1 MALSLGQF
9 RKLIQHISP
18 QNLKSSLTL
27 NPSANTKHFLLG
39 LLFGA
44 LRLKKKAGTM
54 YLQYYIN
61 ENGNKVY
68 TTKKESPLGEATQSA
83 HPGMATISL
92 GLFLV
97 LVFAIAICHAAAS
110 VFQPISDSHRSAASE
125 LFAPADGS
133 YGSLEEAYEA
143 LRSFEVLGI
152 NKKSDIR
159 AATCQSVVDKLG
171 SSSSAPKDLFFALK
185 VNSILDCEVKNEVL
199 EGIASRLK
207 TIVNSASSL
216 HDFYY
221 SVGSLVLI
229 KDQSSEVD
237 VLLADAGGVFHSI
250 KSLSQ
255 SDGRWRFSSDNP
267 EASTYAAGL
276 ALEALSGVI
285 SLASSEID
293 QSKIDTLKSDVLKLF
308 DSIEKY
314 DDGTIYFDEKV
325 VDLREHQSPL
335 STTASVVRGLTAF
348 ATVTS
353 GNIKVIG
360 SILNGAF
367 FPALPLQCSFFLEN
381 NGVPG
386 DKILGLAK
394 FFLGVGIPGNA
405 KDFFNQI
412 DSLASLE
419 SNKQGFYPTDIIT
432 SSYSAFIDQ
441 ERSAPVNTVLGSSA
455 PPLTVK
461 LVKAFSSGSK
471 AASKIASQELKFDK
485 ESGSHFLDVLPESV
499 DVGTYTFVF
508 EVVLHDSEDSDSED
522 EKVYATGG
530 STEVQ
535 IFITGVIK
543 IENAE
548 IAVLDS
554 DIGSIETQKKLD
566 FAGENTVS
574 LSANHLQKLRLSFQ
588 LTTPSGHAFK
598 PHQVFDGPQVFLKLT
613 HETKVE
619 HIFVVG
625 SSGQRFEKIL
635 DFLGLVEKFYYLS
648 GSYDI
653 QLTVGDAVMEN
664 SFLRAIGQ
672 IDLDLPEA
680 PEKASR
686 PPSPAVDPY
695 SKFGPK
701 AEIAHIFRVPEKR
714 PSQELSLVFLGL
726 VLLPLIGFLV
736 GLLRLGVN
744 LKNFPTSA
752 VPATFGILFH
762 VGIAAVLLLYVL
774 FWLKLD
780 LFTTL
785 KTLGLLGVFLLFV
798 GHRIL
803 SHLASTS
810 SKLKSA

>member
-1 MALSLGQF
+1 
-9 RKLIQHISP
+9 
-18 QNLKSSLTL
+18 
-27 NPSANTKHFLLG
+27 
-39 LLFGA
+39 
-44 LRLKKKAGTM
+44 
-54 YLQYYIN
+54 
-61 ENGNKVY
+61 
-68 TTKKESPLGEATQSA
+68 
-83 HPGMATISL
+83 MATISL

-325 VDLREHQSPL
+325 VDLRGHQSPL
-335 STTASVVRGLTAF
+335 STTASVVRGLAAF

-353 GNIKVIG
+353 GNIK
-360 SILNGAF
+360 S
-367 FPALPLQCSFFLEN
+367 LQ
-381 NGVPG
+381 VPG

-419 SNKQGFYPTDIIT
+419 SNKVSIPLILSLPATVLSLT
-432 SSYSAFIDQ
+432 KKDQ
-441 ERSAPVNTVLGSSA
+441 LQVKVNTVLGSSA

-598 PHQVFDGPQVFLKLT
+598 PHQVFLKLT

-672 IDLDLPEA
+672 IDLDLPEV

>member
-1 MALSLGQF
+1 MATGSLG
-9 RKLIQHISP
+9 
-18 QNLKSSLTL
+18 
-27 NPSANTKHFLLG
+27 G
-39 LLFGA
+39 
-44 LRLKKKAGTM
+44 
-54 YLQYYIN
+54 
-61 ENGNKVY
+61 
-68 TTKKESPLGEATQSA
+68 
-83 HPGMATISL
+83 
-92 GLFLV
+92 FLV
-97 LVFAIAICHAAAS
+97 LILAVSICHAAAS
-110 VFQPISDSHRSAASE
+110 VFHPISDSHRSAAAE
-125 LFAPADGS
+125 LFAPVDGS
-133 YGSLEEAYEA
+133 FGSLEEAYEA

-159 AATCQSVVDKLG
+159 TATCQSVVEKLR
-171 SSSSAPKDLFFALK
+171 SSSSAPKDLFYALK
-185 VNSILDCEVKNEVL
+185 VNGILECEVINEVF

-207 TIVNSASSL
+207 TNVNGASSL
-216 HDFYY
+216 LEFYY
-221 SVGSLVLI
+221 SIGSLVLI
-229 KDQSSEVD
+229 KDQSPEVD

-276 ALEALSGVI
+276 ALEALSGVTV
-285 SLASSEID
+285 LASSEVD
-293 QSKIDTLKSDVLKLF
+293 QSKIGTLKSDILKLF

-335 STTASVVRGLTAF
+335 STTASIIRGLTAF

-360 SILNGAF
+360 SILSAPF
-367 FPALPLQCSFFLEN
+367 FPALPCNAIPFWGMRGVSIPLVLSLPATVLSLTKKDQLQ
-381 NGVPG
+381 V
-386 DKILGLAK
+386 K
-394 FFLGVGIPGNA
+394 
-405 KDFFNQI
+405 
-412 DSLASLE
+412 
-419 SNKQGFYPTDIIT
+419 
-432 SSYSAFIDQ
+432 
-441 ERSAPVNTVLGSSA
+441 VNTVLGSSA

-485 ESGSHFLDVLPESV
+485 ESGSHFLDVMPESI
-499 DVGTYTFVF
+499 DVGSYTFVF
-508 EVVLHDSEDSDSED
+508 EVVLHDSEE
-522 EKVYATGG
+522 ENVYATGG
-530 STEVQ
+530 STQVQ

-566 FAGENTVS
+566 LAGGSTVS

-598 PHQVFDGPQVFLKLT
+598 PHQVFLKLT

-625 SSGQRFEKIL
+625 ISGQKFEKIL
-635 DFLGLVEKFYYLS
+635 DFLGLVEKFFYLS

-664 SFLRAIGQ
+664 SFLQAIGQ

-680 PEKASR
+680 PEKALS

-695 SKFGPK
+695 SKYGPK
-701 AEIAHIFRVPEKR
+701 TEITHIFRVPEKR

-726 VLLPLIGFLV
+726 VLLPLIGFLI

-785 KTLGLLGVFLLFV
+785 KTLGLLGAFLLFV

>member
-1 MALSLGQF
+1 
-9 RKLIQHISP
+9 
-18 QNLKSSLTL
+18 
-27 NPSANTKHFLLG
+27 
-39 LLFGA
+39 
-44 LRLKKKAGTM
+44 
-54 YLQYYIN
+54 
-61 ENGNKVY
+61 
-68 TTKKESPLGEATQSA
+68 
-83 HPGMATISL
+83 MATGNL
-92 GLFLV
+92 GGFLV
-97 LVFAIAICHAAAS
+97 LILAVSICHAAAS
-110 VFQPISDSHRSAASE
+110 VFHPISDSHRSAAAE
-125 LFAPADGS
+125 LFAPVDGS
-133 YGSLEEAYEA
+133 FGSLEEAYEA

-159 AATCQSVVDKLG
+159 TATCQSVVEKLR
-171 SSSSAPKDLFFALK
+171 SSSSAPKDLFYALK
-185 VNSILDCEVKNEVL
+185 VNGILECEVTNEVF

-207 TIVNSASSL
+207 TNVNGASSL
-216 HDFYY
+216 LELYY
-221 SVGSLVLI
+221 SIGSLVLI
-229 KDQSSEVD
+229 KDQSPEVD
-237 VLLADAGGVFHSI
+237 VLLVDAGGIFHSI

-285 SLASSEID
+285 VLESSEVD
-293 QSKIDTLKSDVLKLF
+293 QSKIGTLKSDILKLF

-335 STTASVVRGLTAF
+335 STTASVIRGLTAF

-353 GNIKVIG
+353 GNIK
-360 SILNGAF
+360 S
-367 FPALPLQCSFFLEN
+367 LQI
-381 NGVPG
+381 PG

-394 FFLGVGIPGNA
+394 FFLGIGIPGNA

-419 SNKQGFYPTDIIT
+419 SNKVSIPLVLSLPATVLSLTKKDLLQVK
-432 SSYSAFIDQ
+432 
-441 ERSAPVNTVLGSSA
+441 VNTVLGSSA

-485 ESGSHFLDVLPESV
+485 ESGSHFLDVLPESI
-499 DVGTYTFVF
+499 DVGSYTFVF
-508 EVVLHDSEDSDSED
+508 EVVLHDSEE
-522 EKVYATGG
+522 ENVYATGG
-530 STEVQ
+530 STQVQ

-554 DIGSIETQKKLD
+554 DIGSIETQKKLNL
-566 FAGENTVS
+566 ARGSTVS

-598 PHQVFDGPQVFLKLT
+598 PHQVFLKLT

-625 SSGQRFEKIL
+625 ISGQKFEKIL
-635 DFLGLVEKFYYLS
+635 DFLGLVEKFFYLS

-695 SKFGPK
+695 SKYGPK
-701 AEIAHIFRVPEKR
+701 AEITHIFRVPEKR

-726 VLLPLIGFLV
+726 VLLPLIGFLI

-785 KTLGLLGVFLLFV
+785 KTLGLLGAFLLFV

-803 SHLASTS
+803 SHLASSS

>member
-1 MALSLGQF
+1 
-9 RKLIQHISP
+9 
-18 QNLKSSLTL
+18 
-27 NPSANTKHFLLG
+27 
-39 LLFGA
+39 
-44 LRLKKKAGTM
+44 
-54 YLQYYIN
+54 
-61 ENGNKVY
+61 
-68 TTKKESPLGEATQSA
+68 
-83 HPGMATISL
+83 MATISL

-143 LRSFEVLGI
+143 LRSFEVIGI

-353 GNIKVIG
+353 GNIKV
-360 SILNGAF
+360 
-367 FPALPLQCSFFLEN
+367 
-381 NGVPG
+381 PG

-419 SNKQGFYPTDIIT
+419 SNKVSIPLILSLPATVL
-432 SSYSAFIDQ
+432 SLAKKDQ
-441 ERSAPVNTVLGSSA
+441 LQVKVNTVLGSSA

-598 PHQVFDGPQVFLKLT
+598 PHQVFLKLT

>member
-1 MALSLGQF
+1 
-9 RKLIQHISP
+9 
-18 QNLKSSLTL
+18 
-27 NPSANTKHFLLG
+27 
-39 LLFGA
+39 
-44 LRLKKKAGTM
+44 
-54 YLQYYIN
+54 
-61 ENGNKVY
+61 
-68 TTKKESPLGEATQSA
+68 
-83 HPGMATISL
+83 MATISL

-143 LRSFEVLGI
+143 LRSLEVLRI
-152 NKKSDIR
+152 NKKSDIH

-221 SVGSLVLI
+221 SVGSLVLV

-353 GNIKVIG
+353 GNIK
-360 SILNGAF
+360 S
-367 FPALPLQCSFFLEN
+367 LQ
-381 NGVPG
+381 VPG

-419 SNKQGFYPTDIIT
+419 SNKVSIPLILSLPATVLSLT
-432 SSYSAFIDQ
+432 KKDQ
-441 ERSAPVNTVLGSSA
+441 LQVKVNTVLGSSA

-508 EVVLHDSEDSDSED
+508 EVVLHDSEDSDSEE

-530 STEVQ
+530 STQVQ

-598 PHQVFDGPQVFLKLT
+598 PHQVFLKLT

-625 SSGQRFEKIL
+625 SSGQKFEKIL

-664 SFLRAIGQ
+664 SFLLAIGH

-762 VGIAAVLLLYVL
+762 VSIAAVLLLYVL

>member
-1 MALSLGQF
+1 
-9 RKLIQHISP
+9 
-18 QNLKSSLTL
+18 
-27 NPSANTKHFLLG
+27 
-39 LLFGA
+39 
-44 LRLKKKAGTM
+44 
-54 YLQYYIN
+54 
-61 ENGNKVY
+61 
-68 TTKKESPLGEATQSA
+68 
-83 HPGMATISL
+83 MATGNL
-92 GLFLV
+92 GGFLV
-97 LVFAIAICHAAAS
+97 LILAVSICHAAAS
-110 VFQPISDSHRSAASE
+110 VFHPISDSHRSAAAE
-125 LFAPADGS
+125 LFAPVDGS
-133 YGSLEEAYEA
+133 FGSLEEAYEA

-159 AATCQSVVDKLG
+159 TATCQSVVEKLR
-171 SSSSAPKDLFFALK
+171 SSSSAPKDLFYALK
-185 VNSILDCEVKNEVL
+185 VNGILECEVTNEVF

-207 TIVNSASSL
+207 TNVNGASSL
-216 HDFYY
+216 LELYY
-221 SVGSLVLI
+221 SIGSLVLI
-229 KDQSSEVD
+229 KDQSPEVD
-237 VLLADAGGVFHSI
+237 VLLADAGGIFHSI

-285 SLASSEID
+285 VLESSEVD
-293 QSKIDTLKSDVLKLF
+293 QSKIGTLKSDILKLF

-335 STTASVVRGLTAF
+335 STTASVIRGLTAF

-353 GNIKVIG
+353 GNIKI
-360 SILNGAF
+360 
-367 FPALPLQCSFFLEN
+367 
-381 NGVPG
+381 PG

-394 FFLGVGIPGNA
+394 FFLGIGIPGNA

-412 DSLASLE
+412 DSLAVSIPLVLSLPATVL
-419 SNKQGFYPTDIIT
+419 SLTKKDLLQVK
-432 SSYSAFIDQ
+432 
-441 ERSAPVNTVLGSSA
+441 VNTVLGSSA

-485 ESGSHFLDVLPESV
+485 ESGSHFLDVLPESI
-499 DVGTYTFVF
+499 DIGSYTFVF
-508 EVVLHDSEDSDSED
+508 EVVLHDSEE
-522 EKVYATGG
+522 ENVYATGG
-530 STEVQ
+530 STQVQ

-554 DIGSIETQKKLD
+554 DIGSIETQKKLNL
-566 FAGENTVS
+566 AGGSTVS

-598 PHQVFDGPQVFLKLT
+598 PHQ
-613 HETKVE
+613 
-619 HIFVVG
+619 
-625 SSGQRFEKIL
+625 
-635 DFLGLVEKFYYLS
+635 DFLGLVEKFFYLS

-695 SKFGPK
+695 SKYGPK
-701 AEIAHIFRVPEKR
+701 AEITHIFRVPEKR

-726 VLLPLIGFLV
+726 VLLPLIGFFI

-785 KTLGLLGVFLLFV
+785 KTLGLLGAFLLFV

-803 SHLASTS
+803 SHLASSS

>member
-1 MALSLGQF
+1 
-9 RKLIQHISP
+9 
-18 QNLKSSLTL
+18 
-27 NPSANTKHFLLG
+27 
-39 LLFGA
+39 
-44 LRLKKKAGTM
+44 
-54 YLQYYIN
+54 
-61 ENGNKVY
+61 
-68 TTKKESPLGEATQSA
+68 
-83 HPGMATISL
+83 MATISL

-159 AATCQSVVDKLG
+159 AATCQSFVDKLG

-325 VDLREHQSPL
+325 VDLRGHQSPL
-335 STTASVVRGLTAF
+335 STTAAVVRGLTTF

-353 GNIKVIG
+353 GNIK
-360 SILNGAF
+360 S
-367 FPALPLQCSFFLEN
+367 LQ
-381 NGVPG
+381 VPG

-419 SNKQGFYPTDIIT
+419 SNKVSIPLILSLPATVLSLT
-432 SSYSAFIDQ
+432 KKDQ
-441 ERSAPVNTVLGSSA
+441 LQVKVNTVLGSSA

-508 EVVLHDSEDSDSED
+508 EVVLHDSEDSESED

-566 FAGENTVS
+566 FTGENTVS

-598 PHQVFDGPQVFLKLT
+598 PHQVFLKLT

-762 VGIAAVLLLYVL
+762 VGVAAVLLLYVL

>member
-1 MALSLGQF
+1 
-9 RKLIQHISP
+9 
-18 QNLKSSLTL
+18 
-27 NPSANTKHFLLG
+27 
-39 LLFGA
+39 
-44 LRLKKKAGTM
+44 
-54 YLQYYIN
+54 
-61 ENGNKVY
+61 
-68 TTKKESPLGEATQSA
+68 
-83 HPGMATISL
+83 MATISL

-159 AATCQSVVDKLG
+159 AATCQSFVDKLG

-325 VDLREHQSPL
+325 VDLRGHQSPL
-335 STTASVVRGLTAF
+335 STTAAVVRGLTTF

-353 GNIKVIG
+353 GNIK
-360 SILNGAF
+360 
-367 FPALPLQCSFFLEN
+367 
-381 NGVPG
+381 VPG

-419 SNKQGFYPTDIIT
+419 SNKVSIPLILSLPATVLSLT
-432 SSYSAFIDQ
+432 KKDQ
-441 ERSAPVNTVLGSSA
+441 LQVKVNTVLGSSA

-508 EVVLHDSEDSDSED
+508 EVVLHDSEDSESED

-566 FAGENTVS
+566 FTGENTVS

-598 PHQVFDGPQVFLKLT
+598 PHQVFLKLT

-762 VGIAAVLLLYVL
+762 VGVAAVLLLYVL

>member
-1 MALSLGQF
+1 
-9 RKLIQHISP
+9 
-18 QNLKSSLTL
+18 
-27 NPSANTKHFLLG
+27 
-39 LLFGA
+39 
-44 LRLKKKAGTM
+44 
-54 YLQYYIN
+54 
-61 ENGNKVY
+61 
-68 TTKKESPLGEATQSA
+68 
-83 HPGMATISL
+83 MATISL

-159 AATCQSVVDKLG
+159 AATCQSFVDKLG

-335 STTASVVRGLTAF
+335 STTAAVVRGLTAF

-353 GNIKVIG
+353 GNIK
-360 SILNGAF
+360 
-367 FPALPLQCSFFLEN
+367 
-381 NGVPG
+381 VPG

-419 SNKQGFYPTDIIT
+419 SNKVSIPLILSLPATVLSLT
-432 SSYSAFIDQ
+432 KKDQ
-441 ERSAPVNTVLGSSA
+441 LQVKVNTVLGSSA

-508 EVVLHDSEDSDSED
+508 EVVLHDSEDSESED

-566 FAGENTVS
+566 FTGENTVS

-598 PHQVFDGPQVFLKLT
+598 PHQVFLKLT

-785 KTLGLLGVFLLFV
+785 KTLGLLGFFLLFV

>member
-1 MALSLGQF
+1 
-9 RKLIQHISP
+9 
-18 QNLKSSLTL
+18 
-27 NPSANTKHFLLG
+27 
-39 LLFGA
+39 
-44 LRLKKKAGTM
+44 
-54 YLQYYIN
+54 
-61 ENGNKVY
+61 
-68 TTKKESPLGEATQSA
+68 
-83 HPGMATISL
+83 MATISL

-185 VNSILDCEVKNEVL
+185 VNSILDCEIKNEVL

-216 HDFYY
+216 HEFYY
-221 SVGSLVLI
+221 SVGSLVL
-229 KDQSSEVD
+229 
-237 VLLADAGGVFHSI
+237 I

-335 STTASVVRGLTAF
+335 STTAAVVRGLTTF

-353 GNIKVIG
+353 GNIKV
-360 SILNGAF
+360 
-367 FPALPLQCSFFLEN
+367 
-381 NGVPG
+381 PG
-386 DKILGLAK
+386 DKMLGLAK

-508 EVVLHDSEDSDSED
+508 EVVLHDSEDSESED

-566 FAGENTVS
+566 FTGENTVS

-598 PHQVFDGPQVFLKLT
+598 PHQVFLKLT

>member
-1 MALSLGQF
+1 
-9 RKLIQHISP
+9 
-18 QNLKSSLTL
+18 
-27 NPSANTKHFLLG
+27 
-39 LLFGA
+39 
-44 LRLKKKAGTM
+44 
-54 YLQYYIN
+54 
-61 ENGNKVY
+61 
-68 TTKKESPLGEATQSA
+68 
-83 HPGMATISL
+83 MATISL

-152 NKKSDIR
+152 NKKSDIH
-159 AATCQSVVDKLG
+159 AAMCQSVVDKLG

-335 STTASVVRGLTAF
+335 STTAAVVRGLTAF

-353 GNIKVIG
+353 GNIK
-360 SILNGAF
+360 
-367 FPALPLQCSFFLEN
+367 
-381 NGVPG
+381 VPG

-419 SNKQGFYPTDIIT
+419 SNKVSIPLILSLPATVLSLT
-432 SSYSAFIDQ
+432 KKDQ
-441 ERSAPVNTVLGSSA
+441 LQVKVNTVLGSSA

-522 EKVYATGG
+522 QKVYATGG

-566 FAGENTVS
+566 FTGENTVS

-598 PHQVFDGPQVFLKLT
+598 PHQVFLKLT

-653 QLTVGDAVMEN
+653 ELTVGDAVMEN

>member
-1 MALSLGQF
+1 MPPVFTILGT
-9 RKLIQHISP
+9 H
-18 QNLKSSLTL
+18 SS
-27 NPSANTKHFLLG
+27 SS
-39 LLFGA
+39 
-44 LRLKKKAGTM
+44 R
-54 YLQYYIN
+54 
-61 ENGNKVY
+61 
-68 TTKKESPLGEATQSA
+68 
-83 HPGMATISL
+83 MATISL

-159 AATCQSVVDKLG
+159 AATCQSFVDKLG

-325 VDLREHQSPL
+325 VDLRGHQSPL
-335 STTASVVRGLTAF
+335 STTAAVVRGLTTF

-353 GNIKVIG
+353 GNIK
-360 SILNGAF
+360 
-367 FPALPLQCSFFLEN
+367 
-381 NGVPG
+381 VPG

-419 SNKQGFYPTDIIT
+419 SNKVSIPLILSLPATVLSLT
-432 SSYSAFIDQ
+432 KKDQ
-441 ERSAPVNTVLGSSA
+441 LQVKVNTVLGSSA

-508 EVVLHDSEDSDSED
+508 EVVLHDSEDSESED

-566 FAGENTVS
+566 FTGENTVS

-598 PHQVFDGPQVFLKLT
+598 PHQVFLKLT

-762 VGIAAVLLLYVL
+762 VGVAAVLLLYVL